1 MSLTVHSS
9 VAAQVEQACLTLH
22 RTSQLLARCQPHLA
36 QQQARLAQQQA
47 ALTRQR
53 ADIEAQW
60 ARLTSSDGSD
70 CVLSFLQTQREEQTH
85 QRLGGGEH
93 LPSHFAVEESTSAG

>member
-1 MSLTVHSS
+1 MSLIVHSS

-22 RTSQLLARCQPHLA
+22 RTSQLLARCRPHLA

-60 ARLTSSDGSD
+60 ARLTSGDGSG
-70 CVLSFLQTQREEQTH
+70 CVLSSLPTQREEQTH
-85 QRLGGGEH
+85 QRQSGGEP
-93 LPSHFAVEESTSAG
+93 LPSHSCVEESTSAG